1 MVWPR
6 LEVVGVDARELNLI
20 ARPRLV
26 DQVVQHDDL
35 LAARQPPRG
44 HVAGGLLQREALV
57 VAVHRAV
64 VPQEEIISKVC
75 NCFIMFQLRSAES
88 KRRQPAVNMVSTC
101 DAIPCAPCLWPRAL

>member
-1 MVWPR
+1 
-6 LEVVGVDARELNLI
+6 
-20 ARPRLV
+20 
-26 DQVVQHDDL
+26 
-35 LAARQPPRG
+35 
-44 HVAGGLLQREALV
+44 
-57 VAVHRAV
+57 